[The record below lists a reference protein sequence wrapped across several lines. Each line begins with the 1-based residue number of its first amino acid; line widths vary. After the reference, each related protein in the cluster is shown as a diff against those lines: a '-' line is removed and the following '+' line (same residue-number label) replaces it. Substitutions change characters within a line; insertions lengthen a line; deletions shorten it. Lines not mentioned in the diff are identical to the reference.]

1 MAVNVLSQ
9 AGALNPGS
17 DLWVVP
23 QLGKSQWT
31 SKLDWYLNFQ
41 LCKSSR
47 HNSAHVPG
55 FLNDV
60 IKETELT
67 KFYRPVAAA
76 APMMIASETLL
87 PNKWVVVVPWNDN
100 VSSWAESIFT
110 VWSGLQKPTLRV
122 FLPPGQSTGNFQQ
135 AWVKHHS
142 NQDFTVV
149 LD

>member
-9 AGALNPGS
+9 AGAFNPGS

-47 HNSAHVPG
+47 HNSASVPG

-100 VSSWAESIFT
+100 VSTWTESIFR
-110 VWSGLQKPTLRV
+110 VWSGLQQPTLRV